1 MKYPKEYLDEIKTRL
16 KVSTVVSKTVSL
28 KKRGKEF
35 VGLSPFKNEKTPSF
49 TVNDEK
55 EFYHC
60 FATSEHGNIFDFIMK
75 TQNLKFG
82 EAVKH
87 LAQLA
92 GMQPYL
98 FSKKDEEREKK
109 WNEYKSIFNEYVD
122 FYHNELIKNEQH
134 SNAREYLKNR
144 SLSKEN
150 VKKFKIG
157 YVEKNPSIF
166 EQFKNKYSEQ
176 TLVETGLFY
185 LDEKKKIYIE
195 RFRGRLI
202 FPINNITG
210 QPIALGGRIIENLD
224 YLAKYINSPETLF
237 FKKGSNLY
245 NLDLA
250 RKLSNKLDHIYL
262 VEGYMDV
269 VGLSKNGIDNAVAN
283 LGTSLTD
290 KQIQILNQFFD
301 DIIICFDGDESGYK
315 AALRAAENSIKE
327 LKPEKQ
333 ISFLFLP
340 NKEDPDSYVNK
351 NGKANFIEFTKQS
364 KLSIHQFIFSH
375 YKKQTE
381 NNPSSMAIF
390 EKRLRDVANTIK
402 DDYIKKYVLEYF
414 LEKIAELTP
423 HSNQKNK
430 KNYKKPTKSLD
441 ATKKYYNESQSL
453 SGVELKE
460 FSLIYL
466 VINNL
471 NLMQSNIHLIEN
483 IKLFTEVNKKIF
495 NQIIEVLKSEN
506 QIAVQDLNLDS
517 QIIEKINKFA
527 PIKYILK
534 NNSEDDQ
541 KIIELLEDISRDLMN
556 YDLEFRIQEL
566 ESKFSVDMNESTF
579 NELKELK
586 KKSRISINLDKF
598 VMDFYRFDII

>member
-1 MKYPKEYLDEIKTRL
+1 MKYPKEYLDEIKNRL

-60 FATSEHGNIFDFIMK
+60 FATSEHGNIFDFVMK

-82 EAVKH
+82 ESVKY

-92 GMQPYL
+92 GMQPYM
-98 FSKKDEEREKK
+98 FSKQDEEREKK
-109 WNEYKSIFNEYVD
+109 WNEYKSIFSNYVD
-122 FYHNELIKNEQH
+122 FYHNELLKNENC
-134 SNAREYLKNR
+134 SIARDYLKNR
-144 SLSKEN
+144 SLGKDE

-157 YVEKNPSIF
+157 YIEKNPNFF
-166 EQFKNKYSEQ
+166 EKLKQDYSEQ

-185 LDEKKKIYIE
+185 LDEKKKIYVE

-202 FPINNITG
+202 FPINNISG

-224 YLAKYINSPETLF
+224 YLAKYINSPETNF

-250 RKLSNKLDHIYL
+250 RKLSNKVDHIYL

-290 KQIQILNQFFD
+290 KQILTLNQFFD

-315 AALRAAENSIKE
+315 AAVRAAENSIKE

-340 NKEDPDSYVNK
+340 DKEDPDSYVNK
-351 NGKANFIEFTKQS
+351 NGKADFVDFTKQT

-375 YKKQTE
+375 YKKQTK

-390 EKRLRDVANTIK
+390 EKKLREIANTIK
-402 DDYIKKYVLEYF
+402 DDFIKKYVLEYF
-414 LEKIAELTP
+414 LEKISELTP
-423 HSNQKNK
+423 HSNQNNK
-430 KNYKKPTKSLD
+430 RFYSKKIKSLES
-441 ATKKYYNESQSL
+441 TKKYFKESQSL
-453 SGVELKE
+453 TGVELKE
-460 FSLIYL
+460 FSLLYL

-471 NLMQSNIHLIEN
+471 DLLQANIHLIEN
-483 IKLFTEVNKKIF
+483 IKLFTEFNKKIF
-495 NQIIEVLKSEN
+495 EMIVEKLKSGS
-506 QIAVQDLNLDS
+506 QITIQDLNLDV
-517 QIIEKINKFA
+517 QLTEKINKFA
-527 PIKYILK
+527 PIKHILK
-534 NNSEDDQ
+534 NQSDDDQ

-566 ESKFSVDMNESTF
+566 ESKFSVDMSESTF

-586 KKSRISINLDKF
+586 KKQNLN
-598 VMDFYRFDII
+598 

>member
-1 MKYPKEYLDEIKTRL
+1 MKYPKEYLDEIKNRL
-16 KVSTVVSKTVSL
+16 KVSTVVSKCVSL

-60 FATSEHGNIFDFIMK
+60 FATSEHGNIFDFVMK

-82 EAVKH
+82 EAVKY

-92 GMQPYL
+92 GMQPYM
-98 FSKKDEEREKK
+98 FSKQDEEREKK
-109 WNEYKSIFNEYVD
+109 WNEYKTIFNQYVD
-122 FYHNELIKNEQH
+122 FYHNELLKNENH
-134 SNAREYLKNR
+134 TIARDYLKNR
-144 SLSKEN
+144 SLSKDE

-157 YVEKNPSIF
+157 YIEKNPNFF
-166 EQFKNKYSEQ
+166 EKLKKDYSEQ

-185 LDEKKKIYIE
+185 LDEKKKIYVE

-202 FPINNITG
+202 FPINNISG

-224 YLAKYINSPETLF
+224 YLAKYINSPETNF

-250 RKLSNKLDHIYL
+250 RKLSNKIDHIYL

-269 VGLSKNGIDNAVAN
+269 VGLSKNGIDNVVAN

-290 KQIQILNQFFD
+290 KQILILNQFFD

-315 AALRAAENSIKE
+315 AAVRAAENSIKE

-340 NKEDPDSYVNK
+340 DKEDPDSYVNK
-351 NGKANFIEFTKQS
+351 NGKKNFVGFTKES

-375 YKKQTE
+375 YKKQTK

-390 EKRLRDVANTIK
+390 EKKLRQITNTIK
-402 DDYIKKYVLEYF
+402 DDFIKKYVLEYF

-423 HSNQKNK
+423 HYSNQNNK
-430 KNYKKPTKSLD
+430 RFYSTKTKSLES
-441 ATKKYYNESQSL
+441 TRKYFKESQSL
-453 SGVELKE
+453 TGVELKE
-460 FSLIYL
+460 LSLLYL
-466 VINNL
+466 VINKL
-471 NLMQSNIHLIEN
+471 DLLQANIHLIEN
-483 IKLFTEVNKKIF
+483 IKLFTEFNKKIF
-495 NQIIEVLKSEN
+495 EIILEKLKSGSK
-506 QIAVQDLNLDS
+506 IKIQDLNLDI
-517 QIIEKINKFA
+517 QVIEKINKFA
-527 PIKYILK
+527 PIKHILK
-534 NNSEDDQ
+534 NQSENDQ

-566 ESKFSVDMNESTF
+566 ESKFSVDMSETTF

-586 KKSRISINLDKF
+586 KKQNLN
-598 VMDFYRFDII
+598 

>member
-1 MKYPKEYLDEIKTRL
+1 MKYPKEYLNEIKTRL
-16 KVSTVVSKTVSL
+16 KVSTVVSKTVAL

-60 FATSEHGNIFDFIMK
+60 FATSEHGNIFDFVMK

-92 GMQPYL
+92 GMQPYI
-98 FSKKDEEREKK
+98 FSKQDEEREKK
-109 WNEYKSIFNEYVD
+109 WKEYQSIYKQYVN
-122 FYHNELIKNEQH
+122 FYHDELLKNE
-134 SNAREYLKNR
+134 SYSVARDYLKNR
-144 SLSKEN
+144 SLNKNE

-157 YVEKNPSIF
+157 YVDKNPHFF
-166 EQFKNKYSEQ
+166 ENIIKEFSEE

-185 LDEKKKIYIE
+185 FDEKKKIYVE

-210 QPIALGGRIIENLD
+210 QPIALGGRIIENID
-224 YLAKYINSPETLF
+224 YMAKYINSPETNF

-250 RKLSNKLDHIYL
+250 RKLSNKIDHIYL

-269 VGLSKNGIDNAVAN
+269 VGLSKSGIDNVVAN

-290 KQIQILNQFFD
+290 KQILTLNQFFD

-340 NKEDPDSYVNK
+340 DQEDPDSYVNK
-351 NGKANFIEFTKQS
+351 NGKNSFIDFTNKS
-364 KLSIHQFIFSH
+364 KISIHQFIFSH
-375 YKKQTE
+375 YKKRTE

-390 EKRLRDVANTIK
+390 EKTLRGIANTIK
-402 DDYIKKYVLEYF
+402 DNYIKKYVLEYF
-414 LEKIAELTP
+414 LEKIDELTP
-423 HSNQKNK
+423 HSNQSKNK
-430 KNYKKPTKSLD
+430 FFSKKIKSLE
-441 ATKKYYNESQSL
+441 ATKKYFNESKSL

-460 FSLIYL
+460 FSLLYL
-466 VINNL
+466 IINNL
-471 NLMQSNIHLIEN
+471 ELIQSNINSLDN
-483 IKLFTEVNKKIF
+483 IKFFTEINKQIF
-495 NQIIEVLKSEN
+495 QSILQKLKSVSTPKIE
-506 QIAVQDLNLDS
+506 DLNLDE
-517 QIIEKINKFA
+517 QLLDRINRFA
-527 PIKYILK
+527 PIKHILK
-534 NNSEDDQ
+534 NKSGNDLE
-541 KIIELLEDISRDLMN
+541 IIELLNDNIRDLKG

-566 ESKFSVDMNESTF
+566 ESKFSQDLSEATF
-579 NELKELK
+579 QELQKELK
-586 KKSRISINLDKF
+586 KKQNIN
-598 VMDFYRFDII
+598 

>member
-16 KVSTVVSKTVSL
+16 KVSTVVSKVVSL
-28 KKRGKEF
+28 KKRGKEY

-60 FATSEHGNIFDFIMK
+60 FATAEHGNIFDFVMK
-75 TQNLKFG
+75 TQNLRFG

-87 LAQLA
+87 LANLA
-92 GMQPYL
+92 GMQSYI
-98 FSKKDEEREKK
+98 FSKQDEEREEK
-109 WNEYKSIFNEYVD
+109 WKIYSAIFNQYVD
-122 FYHNELIKNEQH
+122 FYHDELLKNEKC
-134 SNAREYLKNR
+134 SIARDYLKNR
-144 SLSKEN
+144 SLDKDQ

-157 YVEKNPSIF
+157 YIEKNPNLF
-166 EQFKNKYSEQ
+166 EKLKNNFNIDD
-176 TLVETGLFY
+176 LLETGLFY
-185 LDEKKKIYIE
+185 LDEKKKIYVE

-202 FPINNITG
+202 FPINNISG
-210 QPIALGGRIIENLD
+210 QPIALGGRIIEKSD
-224 YLAKYINSPETLF
+224 FLAKYINSPETSF

-250 RKLSNKLDHIYL
+250 RKLSNKLENIFL

-269 VGLSKNGIDNAVAN
+269 VGLSKNGIENAVAN

-290 KQIQILNQFFD
+290 KQIFTLNQFFD

-315 AALRAAENSIKE
+315 AALRAAENSIKD

-340 NKEDPDSYVNK
+340 DNEDPDSFVNK
-351 NGKANFIEFTKQS
+351 NGKNYFIDYSAQNKI
-364 KLSIHQFIFSH
+364 SIHQFIFSH
-375 YKKQTE
+375 YKKHTE

-390 EKRLRDVANTIK
+390 DKKLRDIANTIK
-402 DDYIKKYVLEYF
+402 DNYIKKYVLEYF
-414 LEKIAELTP
+414 LEKISDLTP
-423 HSNQKNK
+423 HTNQNK
-430 KNYKKPTKSLD
+430 KSFYFKKTKSL
-441 ATKKYYNESQSL
+441 ATTKKHYNDSKSL
-453 SGVELKE
+453 TGVELKE

-466 VINNL
+466 MINNL
-471 NLMQSNIHLIEN
+471 DLIQENIHLVED
-483 IKLFTEVNKKIF
+483 IKLFTDVNKQIFEKILLK
-495 NQIIEVLKSEN
+495 LKSGEKLSIN
-506 QIAVQDLNLDS
+506 QLDIDVQLIDK
-517 QIIEKINKFA
+517 IIKFA

-534 NNSEDDQ
+534 NKPNNEHEVIEILDD
-541 KIIELLEDISRDLMN
+541 ITRDLNN

-566 ESKFSVDMNESTF
+566 ESKFSRDLSEATF

-586 KKSRISINLDKF
+586 KKQNIN
-598 VMDFYRFDII
+598 

>member
-16 KVSTVVSKTVSL
+16 KVSTVVSKSVAL
-28 KKRGKEF
+28 KKRGKEY

-82 EAVKH
+82 ESVKY

-92 GMQPYL
+92 GMQPYM
-98 FSKKDEEREKK
+98 FSQHDEEREKK
-109 WNEYKSIFNEYVD
+109 WKEYLSIYSQYVD
-122 FYHNELIKNEQH
+122 FYHNKLLKNDDC
-134 SNAREYLKNR
+134 SNARDYLKNR
-144 SLSKEN
+144 SLGKEE

-157 YVEKNPSIF
+157 YIEKKPNYF
-166 EQFKNKYSEQ
+166 DKLKEKFSEK
-176 TLVETGLFY
+176 TLIDSGLFY
-185 LDEKKKIYIE
+185 LDEKKKIYVE

-202 FPINNITG
+202 FPINNISG
-210 QPIALGGRIIENLD
+210 QPIALGGRIIEKLD
-224 YLAKYINSPETLF
+224 YLAKYINSPETNF

-269 VGLSKNGIDNAVAN
+269 VGLSKNGIENAVAN

-290 KQIQILNQFFD
+290 RQILTLNQFYD

-340 NKEDPDSYVNK
+340 DKEDPDTYVNK
-351 NGKANFIEFTKQS
+351 NGKNNFIDFAKQS

-390 EKRLRDVANTIK
+390 EKKLKTIANTIK
-402 DDYIKKYVLEYF
+402 DDFIKKYVMEYF

-423 HSNQKNK
+423 HSNQ
-430 KNYKKPTKSLD
+430 NYKRFYPKKIKSLES
-441 ATKKYYNESQSL
+441 TKRHFKESQSL
-453 SGVELKE
+453 TGVELKE
-460 FSLIYL
+460 FSLLYL
-466 VINNL
+466 VMNNL
-471 NLMQSNIHLIEN
+471 TLLQANIHLIEN
-483 IKLFTEVNKKIF
+483 IKLFTEVNK
-495 NQIIEVLKSEN
+495 QILELIIVRLKSGEPIEIGN
-506 QIAVQDLNLDS
+506 LNLDNRLVD
-517 QIIEKINKFA
+517 KINKFA
-527 PIKYILK
+527 PIKHILK
-534 NNSEDDQ
+534 NKSNDEHG
-541 KIIELLEDISRDLMN
+541 IIELLEDISRDLMN

-566 ESKFSVDMNESTF
+566 ESKFSKDLSEVTF

-586 KKSRISINLDKF
+586 KKQNIN
-598 VMDFYRFDII
+598 